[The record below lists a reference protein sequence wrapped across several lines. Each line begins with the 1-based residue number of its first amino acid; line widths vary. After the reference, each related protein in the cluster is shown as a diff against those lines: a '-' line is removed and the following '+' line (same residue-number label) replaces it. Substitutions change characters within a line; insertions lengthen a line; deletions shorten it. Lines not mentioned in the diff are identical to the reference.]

1 MRVLPTAAVMG
12 FLLMTWCAG
21 RGSAAG
27 GGWCS
32 PSEGQSPPLALVTV
46 GYYVNDRARDA
57 SACELMVFN
66 AGRRVEPQA
75 AAGSMYWYV
84 RSGSR
89 QSGDQRIVLRCDKY
103 IAATDSGFDLFSGRV
118 SVVLAVFSPPGR
130 VAIGAAG
137 LNPFDGDDYRH
148 NVWGAYSDGR
158 DILKWEWTTLPEAFR
173 KTIKTSQ
180 AVVLTDGGGV
190 FHFAIGYR

>member
-57 SACELMVFN
+57 SACELMVFS
-66 AGRRVEPQA
+66 GRATSGAASGRVVPCTR
-75 AAGSMYWYV
+75 YV

-180 AVVLTDGGGV
+180 AVGT
-190 FHFAIGYR
+190 